1 MLAVNYPELRGNM
14 KEYMDKVSDDYIYW
28 KTEDR
33 KTLKRTISRRS
44 LRILESQNQGEGSI
58 EL

>member
-1 MLAVNYPELRGNM
+1 M

-58 EL
+58 DL

>member
-1 MLAVNYPELRGNM
+1 MLSVNYPELRGNM

-28 KTEDR
+28 QTEDR

-58 EL
+58 DL

>member
-28 KTEDR
+28 QTEDR

-44 LRILESQNQGEGSI
+44 LRILESQNQGEESI
-58 EL
+58 DL

>member
-1 MLAVNYPELRGNM
+1 MLAVNYTELRGNM

-28 KTEDR
+28 QTEDR

-44 LRILESQNQGEGSI
+44 IRILESQNQGEGSI
-58 EL
+58 DL

>member
-1 MLAVNYPELRGNM
+1 MLAVNCPELRGNM

-28 KTEDR
+28 QTEDR

-58 EL
+58 DL